1 MIHKIC
7 DDLYQG
13 KEAEENK
20 GHEVTVLTWIIMVS
34 LDVTF
39 PQVDFIFLSLIEPY
53 C

>member
-1 MIHKIC
+1 MIHKVC

-13 KEAEENK
+13 KEGEESK
-20 GHEVTVLTWIIMVS
+20 GQEVTFLTWIIMIS

-39 PQVDFIFLSLIEPY
+39 SQVELIFLSLIEPY